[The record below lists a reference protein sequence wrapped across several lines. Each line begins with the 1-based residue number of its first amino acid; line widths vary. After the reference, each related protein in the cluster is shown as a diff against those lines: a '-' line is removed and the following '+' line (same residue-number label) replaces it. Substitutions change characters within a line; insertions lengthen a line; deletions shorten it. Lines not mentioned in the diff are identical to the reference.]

1 MSQKPFFVTIPHSGE
16 KIPDLTPWL
25 LNLSE
30 PMLMRDV
37 DRYVDVLYDDA
48 IKSLSLPLVKTEWHR
63 YAVDLNRLP
72 QDIDQSS
79 VVGSTNVKGFER
91 GFHWSVTTFKEKL
104 ISEPMS
110 FDTHVK
116 LRNLIYEP
124 FHKQVKDMYAQL
136 RQRTGKQTIYHLDL
150 HSMPSLGTS
159 MHLDPG
165 EKRADIVIS
174 DSNQRS
180 CSRTFR
186 DLVIAAYV
194 TAGFKVGY
202 NWPYKG
208 GRLTE
213 EYGKPQEGQQV
224 LQVEMSRA
232 LYMNEETKKIYP
244 DYQKVS
250 QNLKKALSYIQ
261 ENL

>member
-30 PMLMRDV
+30 PTLMRDV
-37 DRYVDVLYDDA
+37 DRFVDVLY
-48 IKSLSLPLVKTEWHR
+48 KESLETLNIPLVKTEWHR

-72 QDIDQSS
+72 GDIDQSS
-79 VVGSTNVKGFER
+79 VVGAPHVRGFER
-91 GFHWSVTTFKEKL
+91 GFHWSITTFKEKL
-104 ISEPMS
+104 IPSPMS

-116 LRNLIYEP
+116 LRNLIFEP
-124 FHKQVKDMYAQL
+124 FHKQVKEKYEFV
-136 RQRTGKQTIYHLDL
+136 RQQTQRQTVFHLDL

-165 EKRADIVIS
+165 ETRADIVIS

-180 CSRTFR
+180 CSRSFR

-213 EYGKPQEGQQV
+213 EYGRPQEGQQV

-232 LYMNEETKKIYP
+232 LYMNEETKKLNH
-244 DYQKVS
+244 DYQKIA
-250 QNLKKALSYIQ
+250 QKLGKALSYIQ